1 MKKSTIFAGIVFII
15 IFVTTIFVA
24 VDKYK
29 DYKDSTKK
37 ENKPDRDVLVG
48 DIDFKID
55 TDNVSKST
63 NYNISVMNNV
73 LDYVKNNVDFN
84 NMDIYDN
91 ISIDSNDIVKD
102 STCNGDIIVTKS
114 VEGIYS
120 VDIDSECSNDNDN
133 NSFSFKI
140 LGNLDNNS
148 DIYMMEEVEDG
159 VIAIS
164 NKNNGNK
171 DTSASI
177 MMLDDSLNLK
187 WIYTIDDKVFNIR
200 NDNGLKV
207 IKVLE
212 SANYYYVLGYLNDDF
227 GSLFGVKLDKKG
239 RLEWQKIIDANMTI
253 SEATILSNKLVIVN
267 TDIITF
273 IDENG
278 NIEEGMQI
286 DVQNSKLANFKLGRM
301 IFYDDN
307 LYGINSKNSLNY
319 GVFNSV
325 GLLNNLYDVS
335 DKVSTNGYLIEVFA
349 NDNKLFL
356 NYDNGDL
363 IIVDV
368 FGRYIDNIES
378 DNKIKVG
385 INSNNFDIINIE
397 ENKYIVD
404 KYNHS
409 ILKEKSSEILM
420 IGDKN
425 NIYNTDNKF
434 YQYVTGDDY
443 IIFAQFDK

>member
-1 MKKSTIFAGIVFII
+1 MKKSTIFAGIIFVI

-29 DYKDSTKK
+29 EYSDSNKK
-37 ENKPDRDVLVG
+37 ETKPDRDVLVG

-84 NMDIYDN
+84 NMNIYDT
-91 ISIDSNDIVKD
+91 ISIDSNSIVKD
-102 STCNGDIIVTKS
+102 SDCNGDIIVTKS
-114 VEGIYS
+114 IDGIYS
-120 VDIDSECSNDNDN
+120 VDIDSECNNDNGN
-133 NSFSFKI
+133 NSFSFKL

-148 DIYMMEEVEDG
+148 DIYIMQKVEDG

-171 DTSASI
+171 DVSASI
-177 MMLDDSLNLK
+177 MMFDDNLDLK
-187 WIYTIDDKVFNIR
+187 WLYTIDDKVFNIR

-212 SANYYYVLGYLNDDF
+212 SANYYYVLGYLNDDY
-227 GSLFGVKLDKKG
+227 GSLFGVKLDKNG
-239 RLEWQKIIDANMTI
+239 RLEWQKVIDANMTI
-253 SEATILSNKLVIVN
+253 SEASILSNKLVIVN

-286 DVQNSKLANFKLGRM
+286 DVQNSKLSNFKLGRM

-335 DKVSTNGYLIEVFA
+335 NKVTVSGYLTEIFA

-356 NYDNGDL
+356 NYDDGNL
-363 IIVDV
+363 VIVDV
-368 FGRYIDNIES
+368 FGRYIGNIKN

-385 INSNNFDIINIE
+385 INSNNFDIINID

-404 KYNHS
+404 KYNYS

-420 IGDKN
+420 IGERN
-425 NIYNTDNKF
+425 NVYNTNDKF
-434 YQYVTGDDY
+434 YQYVTGNDY

>member
-29 DYKDSTKK
+29 EYSDSNKK
-37 ENKPDRDVLVG
+37 ETKPDRDVLVG

-55 TDNVSKST
+55 TDNLSKST

-84 NMDIYDN
+84 NMNIYDT
-91 ISIDSNDIVKD
+91 ISIDSNSIVKD
-102 STCNGDIIVTKS
+102 SDCNGDVIVTKS
-114 VEGIYS
+114 IDGIYS
-120 VDIDSECSNDNDN
+120 VDIDSECNNDNGN
-133 NSFSFKI
+133 NSFSFKL

-148 DIYMMEEVEDG
+148 DIYIMQKVEDG

-171 DTSASI
+171 DVSASI
-177 MMLDDSLNLK
+177 MMFDDNLDLK
-187 WIYTIDDKVFNIR
+187 WLYTIDDKVFNIR

-212 SANYYYVLGYLNDDF
+212 SANYYYVLGYLNDDY

-239 RLEWQKIIDANMTI
+239 RLEWQKVIDANMTI
-253 SEATILSNKLVIVN
+253 SEASILSNKLVIVN

-286 DVQNSKLANFKLGRM
+286 DVQNSKLSNFKLGRM
-301 IFYDDN
+301 IFYDNN

-319 GVFNSV
+319 GVFNTI

-335 DKVSTNGYLIEVFA
+335 NKVTVSGYLTEIYA

-356 NYDNGDL
+356 NYDDGNL
-363 IIVDV
+363 VIVDV
-368 FGRYIDNIES
+368 FGRYIGNIKN

-385 INSNNFDIINIE
+385 INSNNFDIINID

-404 KYNHS
+404 KYNYS

-420 IGDKN
+420 IGERN
-425 NIYNTDNKF
+425 NIYNTNDKF
-434 YQYVTGDDY
+434 YQYVTGNDY